1 MAEQYSQ
8 PRAYLGGND
17 AQPSNVTNTGNKA
30 YLDDSLYAPLSSS
43 GGSSVQQ
50 FTGDEEVDKWL
61 NTLPAEQRQIELDA
75 INAPLTGEEVAQKRA
90 KNPLYVPTLEEFKA
104 LRDYKKTQD
113 TEFLSGL
120 GEAAMHIAGQFG
132 SAAEFI
138 AKHPLESTYKA
149 PANLVEATFQGFRNF
164 YGMLGESENPD
175 SVMFKFKDL
184 ITGDGTDESQYDQYL
199 KALQFNND
207 TNDLMSGKQTIVMN
221 KDYINNEIVQVTSNF
236 TDPTL
241 LVGLMT
247 GGVGLTGKIAQAI
260 GQAERL
266 AAFGAKASAIKNGL
280 YAGTLRWGAGV
291 PLEMIGGATR
301 NTIDYAVQ
309 KGANAFEFASGISAA
324 EGQNYV
330 RRFGFGT
337 AVTDLG
343 GYGVPIAS
351 ELSQAYVGAGI
362 AKGFGEALNATI
374 ATAEKQGF
382 KRGGISFARQ
392 ALEESNAML
401 AKGGQGLSKH
411 ASNLLKVLDKAD
423 PFLIYARTGLEGAT
437 AGMVV
442 GGGLGYLNDKE
453 QGMYSGMGAGMALGA
468 IGALGGRGLSDISGA
483 TRSMRYGV
491 QAKMALEIMKDR
503 SPVSNQTWSLLQN
516 VFSKNVDDI
525 NKLIVAVDTAL
536 PNTEWATMSPDELKQ
551 TLKARGLD
559 PDKFDGFEHETVPAF
574 EPKAKQTDFSQVSP
588 EKYANFLA
596 IDFGYLPE
604 TMKNAISGGDLS
616 SFRDLLV
623 KKGLTKFK
631 DVPDNIVKLV
641 ADEYIK
647 RENTHRAEVQGRK
660 FEFTEQQ
667 KARYDRLAAEESGG
681 KQPKGTAEAY
691 KKQMQDYFEKNK
703 KDYYHGSQEFT
714 KNERFKRQVETA
726 LDVQRSLDPSERA
739 KDLQQLKDSLDPK
752 NIKIYEETLRRAKE
766 EGLVNS
772 KGVGEAEASVV
783 RYKKDANGNKI
794 RAIDEMGYELPTVA
808 ELSGASG
815 WHESK
820 GVGGKSR
827 VVINTDWLSKN
838 TAPHEFGHGIFSELV
853 FQPVFKER
861 IRGYVLGNVDK
872 DGKMITPP
880 LIDLET
886 AKKFFTRYIDIEN
899 TAEISVERKQLLDK
913 ALKEY
918 FIDGKMNVID
928 PVSKTPFLEKL
939 VEEFGTYYWTQFIKG
954 KPVDFL
960 FRGGEM
966 SMMDN
971 VLEMVKNGYIDMMK
985 TEIERANPNFRFNE
999 DATSLNDAFTDR
1011 KGNRVRVPELD
1022 ALMTDM
1028 VKAVMQTNRKG
1039 SFDFSSLSVAGQ
1051 EAYIKANGL
1060 ERIVK
1065 KQPTGKY
1072 KVMSDKELDVANKAR
1087 GVEIFKAL
1095 DALDPKLK
1103 VVKDDKGNVIGGLTK
1118 VNNEY
1123 VGLLSNEVLDHL
1135 VATGHMSQ
1143 GESSKI
1149 KLFQDISL
1157 GKTKANVVE
1166 MTYFGLSAQTTTGA
1180 VDIRVYGN
1188 KVPVKNRKVLVLGV
1202 DNTFRQN
1209 GVFSSKLSTMDW
1221 QVIETRGKNLW
1232 EDPVVRQLWGD
1243 DRGAFEGDFFRYLE
1257 NASKPKTDPT
1267 RINDFAELW
1276 QESGAMK
1283 RNIMQQFAGLGK
1295 QADVAYANTP
1305 LTEIHWDIN
1314 QSFMYLRA
1322 DRASNI
1328 RLSNERIT
1336 YDHRNAG
1343 HDISRNM
1350 MPAEMMS
1357 EDTPNGKIH
1366 KHPSGYRF
1374 IENDKGVRV
1383 FDANGD
1389 DIGSFKNLDDAL
1401 VKAKQDYTEKF
1412 PNEKPIDSLDNV
1424 KADVVKPQFESRAEY
1439 INKRVIKQLK
1449 SMGGNFHG
1457 KAIKRLKEK
1466 IEQSKFDLKL
1476 SENKQSTGLVNMRD
1490 LIEGYTK
1497 DVELF
1502 QKLLDGFESGDLSKL
1517 TQTEILAGLDRLDP
1531 YVYPKVNKTIL
1542 DMFMEA
1548 GIVFAKEWDAKYP
1561 MTFRSPL
1568 DDAIKSFFAGDKE
1581 VTAQQL
1587 LKKLLRVG
1595 SSKGIQIY
1603 SEADAIGL
1611 VKLLKSKIEKTKSI
1625 HRTINPETGNYYP
1638 RGTPD
1643 APVIEKVAGE
1653 KPAILDKDEILKYL
1667 DENKIILTI
1676 EENAKEV
1683 RGLNTEDYTADGTRS
1698 GYRETALRIN
1708 PMYMHDVIG
1717 HYNKAVAHLRTTDR
1731 VDSEGNRVNFGDEYQ
1746 ANNTD
1751 RANEKNLIYLKRRAE
1766 RAKKFLGI
1774 LDLNTLKNV
1783 ALTDDAVNSSLEKLA
1798 DSTITS
1804 FDIEAV
1810 VGQLINSQSTSK
1822 ERAFNFAIQ
1831 NAALNAAPD
1840 GGTLTNFSEKKLK
1853 NYALTINNLIDAW
1866 ASSSLQLLGKVSEG
1880 EYKSYLH
1887 TGRDDSINAR
1897 NIIDRGV
1904 LSKENMTKFIKFV
1917 QNNYKLNLNKPAY
1930 DLFLELASHNTMFVQ
1945 GFGEPLFMPENNQ
1958 KVGLKVHRELL
1969 SLAADRV
1976 TKTKEFTKENGFDDL
1991 QKIIQEGY
1999 FGGRYKLDYI
2009 MPEKIMTGI
2018 TEFANLG
2025 EMKRGRKSNVL
2036 DRLGNGTNLE
2046 YLEDVHSYLSFGNI
2060 RFTENG
2066 DVFFRPIGDDY
2077 GRPLRATSVG
2087 HGAREI
2093 FVNSFKHFDSKEIVD
2108 SLVKRAMVQD
2118 SLKERL
2124 QRADESS
2131 EAIDRESWKFED
2143 LSKDKIM
2150 EWSIDFQSQIDRYNA
2165 ANLEGEAYPF
2175 MSVEEW
2181 GVHLIKMQ
2189 IREAIQKGQRKITIT
2204 HPDDSPTKSNAP
2216 ESRYRMY
2223 GVILPNLAR
2232 GIVKKYGIEVKQDL
2246 KLHTKN
2252 VSDALEAH
2260 GKHASV
2266 THVLMQNALDIF
2278 QRNASGESADVINK
2292 ITIELAMP
2300 VKNLIAREKDRLIK
2314 NAGKT
2319 DESTIESA
2327 TRLSRDGGDDWNFT
2341 TTELIQNGVNN
2352 PELRIALQN
2361 VVGGKTNEWKSYSK
2375 YLIESERSIK
2385 GKQMPSNVNL
2395 WTIPDADKAK
2405 LQTELAIDRGYS
2417 FILNDEIIQA
2427 FIRNDEGTAMKQ
2439 YMPRD
2444 KKEKVVPRIVNKE
2457 EYNRMMSI
2465 IKSPNMAHLKAAY
2478 DREDIT
2484 FDNFDHSKYRNY
2496 HVVSHGLDN
2505 APTFDWTDSDTGEVI
2520 HKGEG
2525 GGTYPAYKTP
2535 YAWATTK
2542 PDMADMINRVGE
2554 LNKAE
2559 HGEWIAP
2566 VMFFKSPDTKTRG
2579 TPNGSN
2585 GYLNAMSLLNR
2596 KGAID
2601 DVKFKNAL
2609 VLAFNESKKPIG
2621 NIDTPISELLSNAR
2635 SILSD
2640 KTYAM
2645 KSRAKLIE
2653 RLNSKMH
2660 NVIDFNNPEVQKL
2673 IPTIGDYTGKKIIK
2687 PEFLDAVFGMMSD
2700 PLFSHAKSRQSYGG
2714 DVYGMLMFDG
2724 TVRAEKGDFHGSYAY
2739 SIIKTDGTPVKVD
2752 YLTTP
2757 INPTK
2762 LVKSAITKVK
2772 YEKGNKSMPV
2782 FDEEGNGIY
2791 KTTKLK
2797 PKSTSSFM
2805 VQTGQTQRPIVH
2817 NKLYMP
2823 RDVNDK
2829 TVGKIVYEPRDISWV
2844 DIGHYPNDGDHEHN
2858 VWENRNSGLWA
2869 DFDGKITTKNP
2880 QEWDDPS
2887 FTHSEWFMGL
2897 RRKHRDDRRA
2907 YSPESSGR
2915 YENPKYDADGK
2926 LTEKGRI
2933 SVTSLTDREYTMD
2946 GLDKDIAYYAKVKK
2960 DLADRLGFPAVDYD
2974 AYLFRPSKKIQKEMG
2989 VDLDAHESY
2998 GDGLYYNKAIKF
3010 MPNEFKDGLKRLIDA
3025 VDAQSNRDQVP
3036 ANVKAGVS
3044 TLVQAIKRQGDEDVR
3059 AGIIRGVQQLADAI
3073 DRQSDEDKVP
3083 ERVKAGIKN
3092 LIKASQEVGKPV
3104 KPKAQP
3110 RTTAK
3115 TTPKNV
3121 QVENE
3126 PAPETQPV
3134 FNNNFPQPQFTSKW
3148 RSFVQ
3153 ENTTDGNSIFK
3164 NAMNYVIIQ
3173 AGKKYRVYNPYK
3185 TMIGIYDDLEQ
3196 AKRRV
3201 QRDEPKQR

>member
-8 PRAYLGGND
+8 PKAYLGGND

-90 KNPLYVPTLEEFKA
+90 KNPLYVPSIEEFKA
-104 LRDYKKTQD
+104 LRDFKKTQD

-120 GEAAMHIAGQFG
+120 GEAGMHIAQQFG

-138 AKHPLESTYKA
+138 AKNPIESTYKA
-149 PANLVEATFQGFRNF
+149 PANLIEATFQGFRNF

-184 ITGDGTDESQYDQYL
+184 ITGDGTDESQYQQYL

-247 GGVGLTGKIAQAI
+247 GGVGFTGKIAQAI

-280 YAGTLRWGAGV
+280 YAGTLKWGAGV

-301 NTIDYAVQ
+301 NTIDYALE
-309 KGANAFEFASGISAA
+309 KGSNAFEFASGISAR
-324 EGQNYV
+324 EGQDYV

-337 AVTDLG
+337 AVSDLG

-351 ELSQAYVGAGI
+351 ELSQAYVGGGI

-392 ALEESNAML
+392 ALDESNAML

-411 ASNLLKVLDKAD
+411 AQNLLKVLDKAD

-491 QAKMALEIMKDR
+491 QAKMALEIMKDK

-574 EPKAKQTDFSQVSP
+574 EPKAKQTDFSRVSP

-623 KKGLTKFK
+623 KKGLTNFK

-647 RENTHRAEVQGRK
+647 RENSYRTEVQGRK
-660 FEFTEQQ
+660 FELTEQQ
-667 KARYDRLAAEESGG
+667 KARYDKLAAEESGK

-691 KKQMQDYFEKNK
+691 KKKMQENFENNK
-703 KDYYHGSQEFT
+703 KDYYYGSQDFV
-714 KNERFKRQVETA
+714 KSERFKRQVETA
-726 LDVQRSLDPSERA
+726 LDVQRSLDPAERA

-808 ELSGASG
+808 QLSGASG

-861 IRGYVLGNVDK
+861 IKGYVLGTVDK

-899 TAEISVERKQLLDK
+899 TAEIAVERKQLLDK

-1118 VNNEY
+1118 INNEY

-1149 KLFQDISL
+1149 RLFQDISL
-1157 GKTKANVVE
+1157 GKTKVNVVE

-1180 VDIRVYGN
+1180 IDIRVYGN

-1243 DRGAFEGDFFRYLE
+1243 DRGAFEGDFFRYLS

-1328 RLSNERIT
+1328 RLSNEKIT
-1336 YDHRNAG
+1336 YDHKNAG

-1389 DIGSFKNLDDAL
+1389 DIGSFKNLDEAL

-1424 KADVVKPQFESRAEY
+1424 KAEVVKPQFESKSDY
-1439 INKRVIKQLK
+1439 IKRNLISELKRTNMSAFETIKKYVKERVDLQKKLLERYEE
-1449 SMGGNFHG
+1449 
-1457 KAIKRLKEK
+1457 AIK
-1466 IEQSKFDLKL
+1466 
-1476 SENKQSTGLVNMRD
+1476 
-1490 LIEGYTK
+1490 
-1497 DVELF
+1497 
-1502 QKLLDGFESGDLSKL
+1502 
-1517 TQTEILAGLDRLDP
+1517 AGKLDP
-1531 YVYPKVNKTIL
+1531 NDSVKKLHERDTRIIEKVL
-1542 DMFMEA
+1542 DALE
-1548 GIVFAKEWDAKYP
+1548 KENINLLTDKELEMGLNLVDSDKAEGRKAWTVVDNVKKLIGMSWDEKYP

-1568 DDAIKSFFAGDKE
+1568 DDSIRSFFASGKDI
-1581 VTAQQL
+1581 TAQQL

-1611 VKLLKSKIEKTKSI
+1611 IKLLKSKVKGAEKTTKLY
-1625 HRTINPETGNYYP
+1625 RTINPETGDYYP

-1653 KPAILDKDEILKYL
+1653 KPVILDSAEILKYL
-1667 DENKIILTI
+1667 DDNKIILTI

-1683 RGLNTEDYTADGTRS
+1683 NGLETERFTADGDRS

-1708 PMYMHDVIG
+1708 PMYQHDVIG

-1731 VDSEGNRVNFGDEYQ
+1731 VDAEGNLVNFMDEGQ
-1746 ANNTD
+1746 ANNTEERQTSLITEKQNKQAEQVLRIVTDSELENFKVLD
-1751 RANEKNLIYLKRRAE
+1751 RKAFIEEHKLRIKTLDKEQVRDLWRELLKSHSLEGATREAGFNMETVWGEFSPERVKNLVR
-1766 RAKKFLGI
+1766 
-1774 LDLNTLKNV
+1774 TH
-1783 ALTDDAVNSSLEKLA
+1783 
-1798 DSTITS
+1798 
-1804 FDIEAV
+1804 
-1810 VGQLINSQSTSK
+1810 
-1822 ERAFNFAIQ
+1822 
-1831 NAALNAAPD
+1831 
-1840 GGTLTNFSEKKLK
+1840 
-1853 NYALTINNLIDAW
+1853 NNLIDAW
-1866 ASSSLQLLGKVSEG
+1866 ADSATALLNKISSEDWKQFVELQK
-1880 EYKSYLH
+1880 
-1887 TGRDDSINAR
+1887 N
-1897 NIIDRGV
+1897 
-1904 LSKENMTKFIKFV
+1904 KFIDANGNREEYYVGSPMEAKWLNVKKKLTKANILKYVDFVRSQKQDINLPTESLMAYLVSFDVIQHNNAYGQLQRLQYNLGNKNSSIDIPFFENWIKQYKNTDKALSRENRLLFEQYKYGFERQKADIKF
-1917 QNNYKLNLNKPAY
+1917 LDSSNLKELYISRNTFNVKYHLSGLLDHAY
-1930 DLFLELASHNTMFVQ
+1930 IRSNSVN
-1945 GFGEPLFMPENNQ
+1945 ENLI
-1958 KVGLKVHRELL
+1958 KVGMAQGDIDAFA
-1969 SLAADRV
+1969 SFFPDYTTSDSMSTAFFNV
-1976 TKTKEFTKENGFDDL
+1976 T
-1991 QKIIQEGY
+1991 
-1999 FGGRYKLDYI
+1999 
-2009 MPEKIMTGI
+2009 
-2018 TEFANLG
+2018 
-2025 EMKRGRKSNVL
+2025 
-2036 DRLGNGTNLE
+2036 
-2046 YLEDVHSYLSFGNI
+2046 EDGKFYLSGF
-2060 RFTENG
+2060 
-2066 DVFFRPIGDDY
+2066 IGDDNKTY
-2077 GRPLRATSVG
+2077 
-2087 HGAREI
+2087 
-2093 FVNSFKHFDSKEIVD
+2093 NSQNNFTNAFKHYNVENFLESGINIKNKQFELYERFTKISDNAAESLGLSMSNQLNRSFLSALQTDSKTTMD
-2108 SLVKRAMVQD
+2108 KYKSQVKP
-2118 SLKERL
+2118 KEL
-2124 QRADESS
+2124 PM
-2131 EAIDRESWKFED
+2131 
-2143 LSKDKIM
+2143 LSV
-2150 EWSIDFQSQIDRYNA
+2150 N
-2165 ANLEGEAYPF
+2165 
-2175 MSVEEW
+2175 EW
-2181 GVHLIKMQ
+2181 GSHLIKMQ

-2204 HPDDSPTKSNAP
+2204 HPDDAPTKSNMD
-2216 ESRYRMY
+2216 ESRYALY
-2223 GVILPNLAR
+2223 GTILPNLAR

-2246 KLHTKN
+2246 KLHNQLMSDKLKLYADQAT
-2252 VSDALEAH
+2252 VSSHKMKSALE
-2260 GKHASV
+2260 
-2266 THVLMQNALDIF
+2266 IF
-2278 QRNASGESADVINK
+2278 EEVKAKENSTTIQRISP
-2292 ITIELAMP
+2292 ELAMP
-2300 VKNLIAREKDRLIK
+2300 VQDLIERSRKEYLRDR
-2314 NAGKT
+2314 T
-2319 DESTIESA
+2319 DQRTIDFA
-2327 TRLSRDGGDDWNFT
+2327 LAHSRDGAVNDWIFKTSNDIN
-2341 TTELIQNGVNN
+2341 ENINS
-2352 PELRIALQN
+2352 PELKKALIS
-2361 VVGGKTNEWKSYSK
+2361 VVASKAEEWRLYGD
-2375 YLIESERSIK
+2375 YLGASDSSQK
-2385 GKQMPSNVNL
+2385 GRLSGTPTAPLS
-2395 WTIPDADKAK
+2395 AK
-2405 LQTELAIDRGYS
+2405 RQTELAIDRGHS

-2427 FIRNDEGTAMKQ
+2427 FLRNDEGTAMKQ

-2457 EYNRMMSI
+2457 EYNRMKAI
-2465 IKSPNMAHLKAAY
+2465 IERTPHLQAAW
-2478 DREDIT
+2478 DREELTLDQ
-2484 FDNFDHSKYRNY
+2484 FQHSRYRNY
-2496 HVVSHGLDN
+2496 HVLSHGLDN
-2505 APTFDWTDSDTGEVI
+2505 ASTVDWIFDGEVI
-2520 HKGEG
+2520 HKAQG
-2525 GGTYPAYKTP
+2525 GGNYPAYRSP
-2535 YAWATTK
+2535 EAWAAQR
-2542 PDMADMINRVGE
+2542 PDMADAINRIGA
-2554 LNKAE
+2554 LNFKD
-2559 HGEWIAP
+2559 HKEWIVP
-2566 VMFFKSPDTKTRG
+2566 VMFTKAHNTKTMG
-2579 TPNGSN
+2579 TVNGSVA
-2585 GYLNAMSLLNR
+2585 YINAMNVLVKHFALD
-2596 KGAID
+2596 KGEFNTAI
-2601 DVKFKNAL
+2601 VNAFKTIGQDIDYSGAS
-2609 VLAFNESKKPIG
+2609 SKEIVPYAK
-2621 NIDTPISELLSNAR
+2621 ELLSVKD
-2635 SILSD
+2635 S
-2640 KTYAM
+2640 
-2645 KSRAKLIE
+2645 
-2653 RLNSKMH
+2653 
-2660 NVIDFNNPEVQKL
+2660 
-2673 IPTIGDYTGKKIIK
+2673 KIISMQDRVQVIEK
-2687 PEFLDAVFGMMSD
+2687 INSAIYNKIKYSNNVVNKLLPSLFEIRRDGGKVKVGDLLDSVYSMTAD
-2700 PLFSHAKSRQSYGG
+2700 PMFSHAKAGKEFGG
-2714 DVYGMLMFDG
+2714 DIYGMLMFDSE
-2724 TVRAEKGDFHGSYAY
+2724 VEARKGDYHDSYEW
-2739 SIIKTDGTPVKVD
+2739 SIIKKDGTPVKVD

-2757 INPTK
+2757 ISPEK
-2762 LVKSAITKVK
+2762 LLKSATKNIDVK
-2772 YEKGNKSMPV
+2772 KGTYDEIDLNLKNK
-2782 FDEEGNGIY
+2782 
-2791 KTTKLK
+2791 
-2797 PKSTSSFM
+2797 TSFLWN
-2805 VQTGQTQRPIVH
+2805 TGQSQRPVTS
-2817 NKLYMP
+2817 NKMYMP

-2829 TVGKIVYEPRDISWV
+2829 TVGKIIYEPRDISWLDV
-2844 DIGHYPNDGDHEHN
+2844 GHYPNEGDHEHN

-2869 DFDGKITTKNP
+2869 DFDGKISTKNP
-2880 QEWDDPS
+2880 QEWDRPD
-2887 FTHSEWFMGL
+2887 FTHAEWFSNL
-2897 RRKHRDDRRA
+2897 RHKYKPTGDRRL

-2926 LTEKGRI
+2926 LTEKGKI
-2933 SVTSLTDREYTMD
+2933 TVTSLTDREYTMD

-2989 VDLDAHESY
+2989 IDLDAHESSLDGY
-2998 GDGLYYNKAIKF
+2998 GYEKAIKY

-3110 RTTAK
+3110 RTPAK

-3134 FNNNFPQPQFTSKW
+3134 YNNNFPQPQFTSKW